1 MSQTLI
7 ADSYYGTVGLGV
19 GHAKAVYADTHKN
32 RQIVAQGEEN
42 CARLSTN
49 AKCGACFGAVT
60 LFGLIG
66 IIICAANRCFS
77 SELNT
82 ADKAGCDMICDTTI
96 KVVTI
101 VMVIIGCVGTCVS
114 CFTGK

>member
-1 MSQTLI
+1 MSQPI
-7 ADSYYGTVGLGV
+7 VADSYYGTVGLGV
-19 GHAKAVYADTHKN
+19 GQAKTIYTDTNKN

-49 AKCGACFGAVT
+49 AKCGACFGAIA

-77 SELNT
+77 PDLNIM
-82 ADKAGCDMICDTTI
+82 DKAGCDMSCDTTI
-96 KVVTI
+96 KVITI
-101 VMVIIGCVGTCVS
+101 GGAVIGSVGTCIS
-114 CFTGK
+114 CFMGK